1 MKQDDQRADA
11 TQADAANRRA
21 DANRADAVADER
33 NFDDAVEAVV
43 KRLEANRAN
52 TLALCACL
60 AICETRMPYREAEA
74 LIGQRPELNLST
86 QNAHALLRIMIDC
99 GGVETEEVPE
109 PACEPGDDKQDQP
122 VDYTVRTT
130 EAGRAALAQFEPTK
144 RFGRMLQDEPAGYAQ
159 AYAIVLALCDIDD
172 FKLINDVRGHQ
183 AGDIAIV
190 CIADILD
197 DLSGNHPVI
206 RWGGEELLLVL
217 FSTPDHE
224 ALRLC
229 NQMREEVASYP
240 ISDDLGDFSCTLT
253 FGLSAYDP
261 ELTFGENFASADR
274 ALYHGKETGKNRC
287 VFAQSNQIER
297 DGGNRS

>member
-1 MKQDDQRADA
+1 LFSRHYLTDYLEQEI
-11 TQADAANRRA
+11 
-21 DANRADAVADER
+21 ER
-33 NFDDAVEAVV
+33 MSG
-43 KRLEANRAN
+43 EAN
-52 TLALCACL
+52 
-60 AICETRMPYREAEA
+60 
-74 LIGQRPELNLST
+74 
-86 QNAHALLRIMIDC
+86 
-99 GGVETEEVPE
+99 
-109 PACEPGDDKQDQP
+109 
-122 VDYTVRTT
+122 
-130 EAGRAALAQFEPTK
+130 
-144 RFGRMLQDEPAGYAQ
+144 
-159 AYAIVLALCDIDD
+159 IVLALCDIDD

>member
-1 MKQDDQRADA
+1 MTRFRTETGSAPSGSEGIREDRERLRADN
-11 TQADAANRRA
+11 AALKRQLDVMRA
-21 DANRADAVADER
+21 LAFRDQLTGLFSRHYLTDYLEQEIER
-33 NFDDAVEAVV
+33 MSG
-43 KRLEANRAN
+43 EAN
-52 TLALCACL
+52 
-60 AICETRMPYREAEA
+60 
-74 LIGQRPELNLST
+74 
-86 QNAHALLRIMIDC
+86 
-99 GGVETEEVPE
+99 
-109 PACEPGDDKQDQP
+109 
-122 VDYTVRTT
+122 
-130 EAGRAALAQFEPTK
+130 
-144 RFGRMLQDEPAGYAQ
+144 
-159 AYAIVLALCDIDD
+159 IVLALCDIDD

-240 ISDDLGDFSCTLT
+240 ISDDLGEFSCTLT